1 MEILANLSALGL
13 SEKDFEKTTTEPE
26 IIKKIHDSLDK
37 YFKDDSSRWPYGKMP
52 EFTVKDYIAGKPWV
66 NAILFTIRDWNFELT
81 TKWSPSKEPDQRLY
95 HMVIADTV
103 SEPTAWLQDE
113 QYLAIA
119 HGPLKWG
126 VFQINPKGRT
136 SW

>member
-13 SEKDFEKTTTEPE
+13 SETDFEKATTEPE
-26 IIKKIHDSLDK
+26 IIKKIHDKLDA
-37 YFKDDSSRWPYGKMP
+37 YFKEDTHRWPYGEVP
-52 EFTVKDYIAGKPWV
+52 EFIVKDYISGRPWI

-81 TKWSPSKEPDQRLY
+81 TTWSPSKEPDQRLY

-103 SEPTAWLQDE
+103 SEPTARLQDE

-119 HGPLKWG
+119 HNPLKWDI
-126 VFQINPKGRT
+126 FQINPKGKD
-136 SW
+136 S